1 MRKTSKRGMLIVIS
15 GPSGGGKSTVI
26 SEVRSHRS
34 SLQFSVSY
42 TTRDPRQGEEDGV
55 HYHFVSREQFQQ
67 MIDQDCFLEH
77 AQYQGN
83 FYGTSKPEVESM
95 LDQGKDVV
103 LDIEVQG
110 AAAIRRV
117 YPDAPLIFITPP
129 TFAELGRRLRNRKS
143 ESEEVVRGRLERARE
158 EYKEIP
164 MYDYLVINDKV
175 EDAAWEILSILK
187 AQECRV
193 SARLDLIKEDISL

>member
-15 GPSGGGKSTVI
+15 GPSGSGKSTVI
-26 SEVRSHRS
+26 SEVRSQRPGMC
-34 SLQFSVSY
+34 FSVSY
-42 TTRDPRQGEEDGV
+42 TTREPRQGEENGV
-55 HYHFVSREQFQQ
+55 HYHFVSREQFEQ
-67 MIDQDCFLEH
+67 MIAGDCFAEY
-77 AQYQGN
+77 AAYQDN
-83 FYGTSKPEVESM
+83 YYGTSKAAVES
-95 LDQGKDVV
+95 LLEQGMDVV

-110 AAAIRRV
+110 AANIHRL

-129 TFAELGRRLRNRKS
+129 TFAELARRLRSRQS
-143 ESEEVVRGRLERARE
+143 ESEAVIQGRLERARE

-175 EDAAWEILSILK
+175 SEAAQEILAILK